1 MLFVSVAPIAA
12 KERLQSDNRV
22 VLIKAS
28 PGCANREE
36 FEAMIDLAQRRDAV
50 GFAEYMAS
58 HNCPVLQAGTAAVYE
73 DQAFS
78 GRAMCV
84 RRPGDTGCFWIPS
97 AAVAMIAAIVA
108 IALSVAVL
116 VGITFRYTGRSD
128 PSQDLAARMS
138 SPIGR
143 QPSEL

>member
-78 GRAMCV
+78 GRAMCI

-97 AAVAMIAAIVA
+97 TAVQKP
-108 IALSVAVL
+108 
-116 VGITFRYTGRSD
+116 GRSV
-128 PSQDLAARMS
+128 PSTVF
-138 SPIGR
+138 
-143 QPSEL
+143 